1 MIASTMTPPTEF
13 LPSPPSRES
22 LLTTAHLEAKIA
34 EIVAFGELA
43 QESDLFAWE
52 SAESEAIRVEL
63 VPDIERTCRRVLAL
77 LTDLGT
83 ELDTLVDDG
92 GAGGLDLAEAELARD
107 TVWLARMELDRRVGQ
122 LAAVRQLAD
131 DWTVLS
137 HAEACL
143 HQLMVAC
150 ANVELRLAPLAGL
163 ESRLPSADD
172 LSRSVRVRVAYADV
186 RRRLDGVRDLDLGR
200 RLHRAADLVDEL
212 VGDDLYRRLRVSDR
226 GEFRHLQ
233 VRLRAW
239 VRLPL
244 GEGFD
249 ATRHAE
255 AGEHLWQDLVGFSA
269 LLHQVNRRAE
279 LIEHDQRLAAE
290 MLAELG
296 REPGGE
302 PPGDAELARL
312 QNLDGR
318 DPEIDALLRDSAP
331 RTAWIDRL
339 ERLVRLEPTGRATLP
354 EAL

>member
-1 MIASTMTPPTEF
+1 MIAATMNTPSEF
-13 LPSPPSRES
+13 LPTQPSRES

-63 VPDIERTCRRVLAL
+63 VPEIERTCRRVLTL

-92 GAGGLDLAEAELARD
+92 GFGDLDLAEAELARD

-150 ANVELRLAPLAGL
+150 ANIESRLAPLAGL
-163 ESRLPSADD
+163 QPRLPSADD
-172 LSRSVRVRVAYADV
+172 LTRSLQVRVAYAEF
-186 RRRLDGVRDLDLGR
+186 RRRLDSARDLDLGR
-200 RLHRAADLVDEL
+200 RLHRAGELIDQL

-233 VRLRAW
+233 ARLRAW
-239 VRLPL
+239 ARLPL

-249 ATRHAE
+249 AARHAE
-255 AGEHLWQDLVGFSA
+255 AGEHLWGDLVGFSA

-279 LIEHDQRLAAE
+279 LIDHDQRLAAE
-290 MLAELG
+290 MLAEL
-296 REPGGE
+296 RRQPADQ

-331 RTAWIDRL
+331 RTNWIDRL